1 MKLLSLNTHSWVQT
15 QDPSAYAALIADI
28 IESDYDAIALQEVN
42 QLSVNKAVTQPLGYV
57 ATQTDIPIK
66 ENNFA
71 YFLVKALAEKN
82 VHYNWSWV
90 PCHLGYDI
98 YDEGVAVLCKQPIQ
112 SVQHIQLSNE
122 NDFTSILTRFAMVV
136 ETATETLVSIH
147 LSWWKNEGENPFL
160 QEWNRLEEG
169 LSKQMESKCPIFI
182 LGDVNNPADV
192 RGEGYDFIIDSNW
205 FDAYQAAEVKSGSAT
220 VPPAID
226 GWSDNEVPLRIDYVF
241 SNQDFD
247 VEKYEI
253 KFDGDNLPLVSD
265 HYGVAVI
272 YK

>member
-42 QLSVNKAVTQPLGYV
+42 QLSVNEAVIQPLGYV
-57 ATQTDIPIK
+57 ATQADIPIK

-169 LSKQMESKCPIFI
+169 LSKQMESKRPIFI

-192 RGEGYDFIIDSNW
+192 RDEGYDFIIDSKW
-205 FDAYQAAEVKSGSAT
+205 FDAYQAADVKSGSAT

-226 GWSDNEVPLRIDYVF
+226 GWADNEVPLRIDYVF
-241 SNQDFD
+241 SNHDYE